1 MALTVLATLRPT
13 DHTRPSLVL
22 ELPDAARQIASTRAG
37 DHEVIPGVG
46 PGYNARVLTMQDALR
61 RLSDYWTDK
70 GCLTWQPFN
79 TEVGAGTMNPATVLR
94 VLGPEPWDVAYVEPS
109 VRPDDSRY
117 GENPNRL
124 QTHTQFQVILKPEP
138 GDPQEL
144 YLGSLE
150 ALGIDLS
157 KHDVRFVEDNWQQ
170 PAIGAWGLGWEVWLD
185 GMEIT
190 QFTYFQQ
197 VGGQNLDPIPV
208 ELTYGVERIL
218 MAQQG
223 VTHFKD
229 IVYSIASDGRP
240 VTYGEALGQ
249 QEYEMSR
256 YYLDDADVEANRRL
270 YETYVGEAT
279 RMVEKR
285 LPVPAHNYILKS
297 SHAFNVL
304 DARGA
309 ISTTERAKAFAT
321 MRRLMRD
328 TAALW
333 IERREE
339 LGFPLNRPLVKP
351 DASTESTAT
360 ASKPIDPTTTPQTLA
375 FEIGVEELPPHV
387 VPQTIDAVRAAL
399 TEKLAATRLA
409 HGVIAVEGTPRRIVA
424 TIADVAAS
432 EPDAEQLRKGPKWSA
447 AFDAD
452 GTPTKALHGFMRG
465 QGASVDQVEKA
476 EIGGNEHAVVKVAV
490 QGRGVLDVMSGILAD
505 VVSGLRAE
513 KNMRWN
519 DPKLSFSRAIR
530 WVVALW
536 GDVVVP
542 VQVSELSAG
551 RTTYLQR
558 PVAGEESG
566 RRSDGALVG
575 RVEVASADDLLPTIA
590 AGSIELSSDARRASI
605 VEQAQVLAAGV
616 GGTVDAEGEPALV
629 AEINNLVEDPH
640 GVLGNFD
647 ERYLELPSR
656 ILTTVMRKHQRY
668 LPVYRDGAL
677 APHFVT
683 MANGLCDD
691 DTVRAG
697 NESVI
702 RARYED
708 ALFFW
713 NADLTTAKADEFVP
727 GLDKLTF
734 EERLG
739 SVGLRA
745 RRIADVASRLG
756 TRVGL
761 AGEEL
766 ATLTRAGELAKFDLA
781 TQMVVEMSSLA
792 GFIAREYAVRMGETD
807 AVADALYE
815 MEQPHTSADPVPASV
830 PGALLALGDRFDLLA
845 AMFALGAKP
854 TGSSDPFGLRR
865 AALGVVRILR
875 ESAST
880 PLESLTIRAGLEDAV
895 ARLAEQGVDVAPDAV
910 DTALEFTVG
919 RFAQLL
925 RDEGTSADLVSAI
938 LPAADAPGRAARL
951 LSELSSAADDSR
963 LRNLVATLVRISRIL
978 PATLLEQGADGSTL
992 LVPGEGASTLL
1003 EPRTPGSGGARR
1015 KDLTE
1020 AAELDLAAALDAVEG
1035 DTAAQPVE
1043 VILGR
1048 TEHVVAAAARF
1059 FDEILVNAE
1068 DESVRTARQG
1078 LLAEIL
1084 SLAPADIDWKAL
1096 DIALG

>member
-1 MALTVLATLRPT
+1 
-13 DHTRPSLVL
+13 
-22 ELPDAARQIASTRAG
+22 
-37 DHEVIPGVG
+37 
-46 PGYNARVLTMQDALR
+46 
-61 RLSDYWTDK
+61 
-70 GCLTWQPFN
+70 
-79 TEVGAGTMNPATVLR
+79 MNPATVLR

-124 QTHTQFQVILKPEP
+124 QMHTQFQVILKPEP
-138 GDPQEL
+138 GNPQEL

-157 KHDVRFVEDNWQQ
+157 KHDVRFVEDNWAQ

-240 VTYGEALGQ
+240 VTYGEAFGQ

-256 YYLDDADVEANRRL
+256 YYLDDADVEANRTL

-279 RMVEKR
+279 RMVEAR
-285 LPVPAHNYILKS
+285 LPVPAHGYILKS

-339 LGFPLNRPLVKP
+339 LGFPLLREAAEAPAEEAPAV
-351 DASTESTAT
+351 DRAT
-360 ASKPIDPTTTPQTLA
+360 LGTDPQTLA

-387 VPQTIDAVRAAL
+387 VPQTIEAVRAGI
-399 TEKLAATRLA
+399 TEKLAASRLT
-409 HGVIAVEGTPRRIVA
+409 HGEITVDGTPRRIVA
-424 TIADVAAS
+424 VINDVAAS
-432 EPDAEQLRKGPKWSA
+432 EPDADQLRKGPKWAA

-452 GTPTKALHGFMRG
+452 GNPTKALEGFMRG
-465 QGASVDQVEKA
+465 QGVTADQVTRA
-476 EIGGNEHAVVKVAV
+476 EIGGAEHAAVAVKVE
-490 QGRGVLDVMSGILAD
+490 GRHVLDVAGAAIAEI
-505 VVSGLRAE
+505 VTGLRAE

-519 DPKLSFSRAIR
+519 DANLSFSRAIR
-530 WVVALW
+530 WLVALW
-536 GDVVVP
+536 GNAVVP
-542 VQVSELSAG
+542 VHVSGLTAG

-575 RVEVASADDLLPTIA
+575 HVEVASADDLLPTIGR
-590 AGSIELSSDARRASI
+590 GSIELSTEQRRASV
-605 VEQAQVLAAGV
+605 VEQATGLATGV
-616 GGTVDAEGEPALV
+616 GGTVDVEGEAAV
-629 AEINNLVEDPH
+629 IDEITNLVEDPH
-640 GVLGNFD
+640 GVLGHFD
-647 ERYLELPSR
+647 ERYLELPAK
-656 ILTTVMRKHQRY
+656 ILTTVMRGHQRY
-668 LPVYRDGAL
+668 LPVYVDGTL
-677 APHFVT
+677 APHFIT

-691 DTVRAG
+691 ETVRGG

-713 NADLTTAKADEFVP
+713 NADLEAADVDGFVP
-727 GLDKLTF
+727 GLEKLTF
-734 EERLG
+734 EDRLG
-739 SVGLRA
+739 SVGQRA
-745 RRIADVASRLG
+745 RRIADVAGKLADRI
-756 TRVGL
+756 GL
-761 AGEEL
+761 DGADRE
-766 ATLTRAGELAKFDLA
+766 TLTRAGQLAKFDLA

-792 GFIAREYAVRMGETD
+792 GFIAREYAVRKGETE
-807 AVADALYE
+807 AVAEALYE
-815 MEQPHTSADPVPASV
+815 MEQPHTSADPVPASTA
-830 PGALLALGDRFDLLA
+830 GSLLALGDRFDLLA
-845 AMFALGAKP
+845 SMFALGAKP

-875 ESAST
+875 ESAGT

-895 ARLAEQGVDVAPDAV
+895 SRLAEQGVDVADDAV
-910 DTALEFTVG
+910 DAALEFAIG

-925 RDEGTSADLVSAI
+925 RDEGTSADLVAAI

-951 LSELSSAADDSR
+951 LGELTGAQGDAR
-963 LRNLVATLVRISRIL
+963 LRPLVETLVRITRIL
-978 PATLLEQGADGSTL
+978 PDAVAAGYDGA
-992 LVPGEGASTLL
+992 
-1003 EPRTPGSGGARR
+1003 
-1015 KDLTE
+1015 KLTE
-1020 AAELDLAAALDAVEG
+1020 PAEVELKAALEAAPADLARQPLGGVLDG
-1035 DTAAQPVE
+1035 TQD
-1043 VILGR
+1043 
-1048 TEHVVAAAARF
+1048 VVAKAARF
-1059 FDEILVNAE
+1059 FDDILVNAE
-1068 DESVRTARQG
+1068 DPSVRASRQG
-1078 LLAEIL
+1078 LLASVLE
-1084 SLAPADIDWKAL
+1084 LAPVGIDWKAV

>member
-1 MALTVLATLRPT
+1 
-13 DHTRPSLVL
+13 
-22 ELPDAARQIASTRAG
+22 
-37 DHEVIPGVG
+37 
-46 PGYNARVLTMQDALR
+46 MQDALR
-61 RLSDYWTDK
+61 RLSDYWTSK

-124 QTHTQFQVILKPEP
+124 QMHTQFQVILKPEP
-138 GDPQEL
+138 GNPQEL

-197 VGGQNLDPIPV
+197 VGGQNLDPVPV

-229 IVYSIASDGRP
+229 IVYSVASDGRP
-240 VTYGEALGQ
+240 VTYGEAFGQ

-279 RMVEKR
+279 RMVEAR
-285 LPVPAHNYILKS
+285 LPVPAHGYILKS

-339 LGFPLNRPLVKP
+339 LGFPLLREAAPAVEEAP
-351 DASTESTAT
+351 A
-360 ASKPIDPTTTPQTLA
+360 PIDRAALGTAPQTLA

-387 VPQTIDAVRAAL
+387 VPQTVEAVREAL
-399 TEKLAATRLA
+399 TARLAATRLEYGA
-409 HGVIAVEGTPRRIVA
+409 ITVEGTPRRIVA
-424 TIADVAAS
+424 VVEAVAAQ

-452 GTPTKALHGFMRG
+452 GNPTKALQGFMRG
-465 QGASVDQVEKA
+465 QNVEAAQVVRA
-476 EIGGNEHAVVKVAV
+476 EIGGQEHAAVAATV
-490 QGRGVLDVMSGILAD
+490 AGRHVLDVAGEALTEI
-505 VVSGLRAE
+505 VSGLRAE

-519 DPKLSFSRAIR
+519 DASLSFSRAIR
-530 WVVALW
+530 WLVALW
-536 GDVVVP
+536 GSTVVP
-542 VQVSELSAG
+542 ASVSGLTAG

-558 PVAGEESG
+558 AVAGEESG
-566 RRSDGALVG
+566 TRSDGARVG
-575 RVEVASADDLLPTIA
+575 WVEVASAAELLPTISSGA
-590 AGSIELSSDARRASI
+590 ITLSTAERRASV
-605 VEQAQVLAAGV
+605 VEQAVALAAGV
-616 GGTVDAEGEPALV
+616 GGTVDVDAEGAV
-629 AEINNLVEDPH
+629 IDEITNLVEDPR
-640 GVLGNFD
+640 GVLGHFD
-647 ERYLELPSR
+647 ERYLELPER
-656 ILTTVMRKHQRY
+656 ILTAVMRKHQRY
-668 LPVYRDGAL
+668 LPVFRDGAL

-691 DTVRAG
+691 ETVRAG

-713 NADLTTAKADEFVP
+713 NADLEAADVDGFVP

-739 SVGLRA
+739 SVGTRA
-745 RRIADVASRLG
+745 RRIADVAASLAD
-756 TRVGL
+756 RVGL
-761 AGEEL
+761 DGEDRT
-766 ATLTRAGELAKFDLA
+766 TLTRAGQLAKFDLA

-792 GFIAREYAVRMGETD
+792 GFIAREYAVRKGETQ

-830 PGALLALGDRFDLLA
+830 PGALLALADRFDLLA

-875 ESAST
+875 ESAGT
-880 PLESLTIRAGLEDAV
+880 ALESLTVRAGLEDAV
-895 ARLAEQGVDVAPDAV
+895 ARLAAQGIDVAADAV
-910 DTALEFTVG
+910 DAALEFTVG

-925 RDEGTSADLVSAI
+925 RDEGTSADLVTAI
-938 LPAADAPGRAARL
+938 LPAADAPGRAARV
-951 LSELSSAADDSR
+951 LSELNAAQADPR
-963 LRNLVATLVRISRIL
+963 LRALVATLVRIGRIL
-978 PATLLEQGADGSTL
+978 PAGTAAGYDAAL
-992 LVPGEGASTLL
+992 
-1003 EPRTPGSGGARR
+1003 
-1015 KDLTE
+1015 LTE
-1020 AAELDLAAALDAVEG
+1020 PAEVELRSAVEAVPAGSADASIGELLDRTG
-1035 DTAAQPVE
+1035 D
-1043 VILGR
+1043 
-1048 TEHVVAAAARF
+1048 VVAAADRF
-1059 FDEILVNAE
+1059 FTDILVNAE
-1068 DESVRTARQG
+1068 DPTVRVSRQG
-1078 LLAEIL
+1078 LLASVL
-1084 SLAPADIDWKAL
+1084 SLAPAGVDWRAL

>member
-1 MALTVLATLRPT
+1 
-13 DHTRPSLVL
+13 
-22 ELPDAARQIASTRAG
+22 
-37 DHEVIPGVG
+37 
-46 PGYNARVLTMQDALR
+46 MQDALR

-229 IVYSIASDGRP
+229 IVYSLASDGRP

-270 YETYVGEAT
+270 YETYVGEAA

-285 LPVPAHNYILKS
+285 LPVPAHNFILKS

-339 LGFPLNRPLVKP
+339 LGFPLNRPLVEP
-351 DASTESTAT
+351 DASTKSTAT

-409 HGVIAVEGTPRRIVA
+409 HGEIAVDGTPRRIVA
-424 TIADVAAS
+424 TIAGVAPS

-447 AFDAD
+447 AFDVE
-452 GTPTKALHGFMRG
+452 GNPTKALQGFMRG
-465 QGASVDQVEKA
+465 QGVAADQVEKA

-566 RRSDGALVG
+566 KRSDGALVG

-605 VEQAQVLAAGV
+605 VEQAQALAAGV

-713 NADLTTAKADEFVP
+713 NADLQTAKAGEFVP

-734 EERLG
+734 EDRLG

-745 RRIADVASRLG
+745 RRIADVAARLG
-756 TRVGL
+756 ARVGL
-761 AGEEL
+761 TGEEL

-792 GFIAREYAVRMGETD
+792 GFIAREYAVRMGETE

-854 TGSSDPFGLRR
+854 TGSSDPYGLRR

-875 ESAST
+875 ESAGT

-910 DTALEFTVG
+910 DAALEFTVG

-951 LSELSSAADDSR
+951 LSELSSSADDSR
-963 LRNLVATLVRISRIL
+963 LRNLVATLVRI
-978 PATLLEQGADGSTL
+978 T
-992 LVPGEGASTLL
+992 
-1003 EPRTPGSGGARR
+1003 
-1015 KDLTE
+1015 
-1020 AAELDLAAALDAVEG
+1020 
-1035 DTAAQPVE
+1035 
-1043 VILGR
+1043 
-1048 TEHVVAAAARF
+1048 
-1059 FDEILVNAE
+1059 
-1068 DESVRTARQG
+1068 
-1078 LLAEIL
+1078 
-1084 SLAPADIDWKAL
+1084 
-1096 DIALG
+1096 

>member
-1 MALTVLATLRPT
+1 
-13 DHTRPSLVL
+13 
-22 ELPDAARQIASTRAG
+22 
-37 DHEVIPGVG
+37 
-46 PGYNARVLTMQDALR
+46 MQDALR
-61 RLSDYWTDK
+61 RLSDYWTSK

-79 TEVGAGTMNPATVLR
+79 GEVGAGTMNPATVLR

-124 QTHTQFQVILKPEP
+124 QMHTQFQVILKPEP
-138 GDPQEL
+138 GNPQEL

-157 KHDVRFVEDNWQQ
+157 AHDVRFVEDNWQQ

-229 IVYSIASDGRP
+229 IVYSIAADGRP
-240 VTYGEALGQ
+240 VTYGEAFGQ

-256 YYLDDADVEANRRL
+256 YYLDDADVDANRRL
-270 YETYVGEAT
+270 YETYVAEAT
-279 RMVEKR
+279 RMVEAR
-285 LPVPAHNYILKS
+285 LPVPAHGYILKS
-297 SHAFNVL
+297 SHAFNVM

-339 LGFPLNRPLVKP
+339 LGFPLLHEAAVGEQAAPAV
-351 DASTESTAT
+351 DAGTLS
-360 ASKPIDPTTTPQTLA
+360 DDPQTLA
-375 FEIGVEELPPHV
+375 LEIGVEELPPHV
-387 VPQTIDAVRAAL
+387 VPQTIEAVRTAL
-399 TEKLAATRLA
+399 TEKLAATRLSY
-409 HGVIAVEGTPRRIVA
+409 GDITVEGTPRRIVA
-424 TIADVAAS
+424 VVDGVAAR

-452 GTPTKALHGFMRG
+452 GNPTKPLEGFMRG
-465 QGASVDQVEKA
+465 QGVTADQIVRA
-476 EIGGNEHAVVKVAV
+476 EIGGNEHAAVSVKVD
-490 QGRGVLDVMSGILAD
+490 GRHVVDVAAEAISSIIG
-505 VVSGLRAE
+505 GLRAE

-519 DPKLSFSRAIR
+519 DANLSFSRAIR
-530 WVVALW
+530 WLVVLW
-536 GDVVVP
+536 GDTVVP
-542 VQVSELSAG
+542 VNVSGLTAG

-558 PVAGEESG
+558 AVQGQESG

-575 RVEVASADDLLPTIA
+575 FVEVATAADLLPTIQQ
-590 AGSIELSSDARRASI
+590 GSILLSSEDRRAS
-605 VEQAQVLAAGV
+605 VVSQAEALARGV
-616 GGTVDAEGEPALV
+616 GGTIDVDAESSV
-629 AEINNLVEDPH
+629 IDEITNLVEDPR

-647 ERYLELPSR
+647 ERYLDLPEQ
-656 ILTTVMRKHQRY
+656 ILTAVMRKHQRY
-668 LPVYRDGAL
+668 LPIYRDGRL
-677 APHFVT
+677 AAHFVT

-691 DTVRAG
+691 DVVRAG

-713 NADLTTAKADEFVP
+713 NADLAAEGVDGFVP

-734 EERLG
+734 EDRLG
-739 SVGLRA
+739 SVGMRA
-745 RRIADVASRLG
+745 RRIADVAGRLADRLG
-756 TRVGL
+756 IDGTDR
-761 AGEEL
+761 E
-766 ATLTRAGELAKFDLA
+766 TLRRAGQLAKFDLA

-792 GFIAREYAVRMGETD
+792 GFIAREYAVRKGETR
-807 AVADALYE
+807 AVADALFE
-815 MEQPHTSADPVPASV
+815 MEQPHTSADAVPASV

-875 ESAST
+875 ESAGT
-880 PLESLTIRAGLEDAV
+880 PLERLTVRAGLEDAV

-910 DTALEFTVG
+910 ESALEFTIG

-925 RDEGTSADLVSAI
+925 RDEGTSADLVTAI

-951 LSELSSAADDSR
+951 LGELAGAQSDQA
-963 LRNLVATLVRISRIL
+963 LRDLVSTNVRIARIL
-978 PATLLEQGADGSTL
+978 PDG
-992 LVPGEGASTLL
+992 VAAGYDEAS
-1003 EPRTPGSGGARR
+1003 
-1015 KDLTE
+1015 LTE
-1020 AAELDLAAALDAVEG
+1020 PAEVALKEAVEAVQTG
-1035 DTAAQPVE
+1035 IADQP
-1043 VILGR
+1043 IA
-1048 TEHVVAAAARF
+1048 HVVTHTAPVVRAAVTF
-1059 FDEILVNAE
+1059 FDDILVNAE
-1068 DESVRTARQG
+1068 DPAVRAARQG
-1078 LLAEIL
+1078 LLASVLAL
-1084 SLAPADIDWKAL
+1084 SPEGIDWKAL
-1096 DIALG
+1096 DIALS

>member
-1 MALTVLATLRPT
+1 MVPGTKKLNVPRGSGAV
-13 DHTRPSLVL
+13 PS
-22 ELPDAARQIASTRAG
+22 AG
-37 DHEVIPGVG
+37 PL
-46 PGYNARVLTMQDALR
+46 LTMQDALR
-61 RLSDYWTDK
+61 RLSDYWTSK

-79 TEVGAGTMNPATVLR
+79 SEVGAGTMNPATVLR

-117 GENPNRL
+117 GENPMRI
-124 QTHTQFQVILKPEP
+124 QTFTQFQVILKPEP

-150 ALGIDLS
+150 EALGIDLS
-157 KHDVRFVEDNWQQ
+157 KHDVRFIEDNWQQ

-208 ELTYGVERIL
+208 ELTYGMERIM

-229 IVYSIASDGRP
+229 IVYATAADRRP
-240 VTYGEALGQ
+240 VTYGEAFGQ

-270 YETYVGEAT
+270 YETYIGEAT
-279 RMVEKR
+279 RMVESR
-285 LPVPAHNYILKS
+285 LPVPAHSYILKS

-339 LGFPLNRPLVKP
+339 LGFPLTREAAAEDDTAPRP
-351 DASTESTAT
+351 A
-360 ASKPIDPTTTPQTLA
+360 DPTTLSTEPQTFAL
-375 FEIGVEELPPHV
+375 EIGVEELPPYV
-387 VPQTIDAVRAAL
+387 VPQTVDAVRESL
-399 TEKLAATRLA
+399 TAKLAATRLE
-409 HGVIAVEGTPRRIVA
+409 HGEITVEGTPRRIVA
-424 TIADVAAS
+424 TVKDVAAA
-432 EPDAEQLRKGPKWSA
+432 EPDAEQFRKGPKWQA

-452 GTPTKALHGFMRG
+452 GNPTKPLEGFMRG
-465 QGASVDQVEKA
+465 QGATIEQVVKV
-476 EIGGNEHAVVKVAV
+476 EIGGNEHAAISVKVE
-490 QGRGVLDVMSGILAD
+490 GRSVLEVLGGIVAD
-505 VVSGLRAE
+505 IVSGLRAE

-519 DPKLSFSRAIR
+519 DPSLSFSRAVR
-530 WVVALW
+530 WLLALW
-536 GDVVVP
+536 GEAVVP
-542 VQVSELSAG
+542 ATISELTAG
-551 RTTYLQR
+551 RTTYLER
-558 PVAGEESG
+558 VVAAD
-566 RRSDGALVG
+566 SDGVRADGAKVG
-575 RVEVASADDLLPTIA
+575 HVEVASADELLTTIE
-590 AGSIELSSDARRASI
+590 AGRIVLSADARRES
-605 VEQAQVLAAGV
+605 VSRQATDLAASV
-616 GGTVDAEGEPALV
+616 GGTVDLDDEAALV
-629 AEINNLVEDPH
+629 DEITNLVEEPRGILCH
-640 GVLGNFD
+640 FD
-647 ERYLELPSR
+647 DRYLDLPEK

-668 LPVYRDGAL
+668 LPVFKDGKL
-677 APHFVT
+677 APYFVT

-702 RARYED
+702 RSRYED

-713 NADLTTAKADEFVP
+713 NCDLEVEKVDSFVP
-727 GLDKLTF
+727 GLGALTF
-734 EERLG
+734 EDRLG

-745 RRIADVASRLG
+745 RRIAAIAAKLADRIGLDG
-756 TRVGL
+756 TER
-761 AGEEL
+761 E
-766 ATLTRAGELAKFDLA
+766 TLTRAGRLAKFDLS

-792 GFIAREYAVRMGETD
+792 GFIAREYAVRKGESQ

-875 ESAST
+875 ESAGT
-880 PLESLTIRAGLEDAV
+880 KLEALTIRAGLTDAV
-895 ARLAEQGVDVAPDAV
+895 ARLAEQGIDVAPDAIES
-910 DTALEFTVG
+910 ALEFTVG

-925 RDEGTSADLVSAI
+925 RDEGTPADLVTAI
-938 LPAADAPGRAARL
+938 LPAADAPGRATRL
-951 LSELSSAADDSR
+951 LAELDAAKADPR
-963 LRNLVATLVRISRIL
+963 LAALVETLVRISRIL
-978 PATLLEQGADGSTL
+978 PDGVAPSFDAAKL
-992 LVPGEGASTLL
+992 S
-1003 EPRTPGSGGARR
+1003 EP
-1015 KDLTE
+1015 
-1020 AAELDLAAALDAVEG
+1020 AELALAERVGALGVGVAELPIAALLDE
-1035 DTAAQPVE
+1035 
-1043 VILGR
+1043 
-1048 TEHVVAAAARF
+1048 TEPVVAQAATF
-1059 FDEILVNAE
+1059 FHDILVNAE
-1068 DESVRTARQG
+1068 DADVRAARQG
-1078 LLAEIL
+1078 LLATF
-1084 SLAPADIDWKAL
+1084 LASVPAGIAWKAL
-1096 DIALG
+1096 DASSTGRKQGTGVTF

>member
-1 MALTVLATLRPT
+1 MGR
-13 DHTRPSLVL
+13 S
-22 ELPDAARQIASTRAG
+22 STRQ
-37 DHEVIPGVG
+37 
-46 PGYNARVLTMQDALR
+46 GYNARVLTMQDALR
-61 RLSDYWTDK
+61 RLSDYWTSK

-240 VTYGEALGQ
+240 VTYGEAFGQ

-256 YYLDDADVEANRRL
+256 YYLDDADVDANRRL

-279 RMVEKR
+279 RMVEQR
-285 LPVPAHNYILKS
+285 LPVPAHYYILKS
-297 SHAFNVL
+297 SHAFNVM

-333 IERREE
+333 IERRQE
-339 LGFPLNRPLVKP
+339 LGFPLNREAIVSEAGVEVADRSALP
-351 DASTESTAT
+351 SG
-360 ASKPIDPTTTPQTLA
+360 PQTLA
-375 FEIGVEELPPHV
+375 LEIGVEELPPHV
-387 VPQTIDAVRAAL
+387 VPQTVEAVHVAL
-399 TEKLAATRLA
+399 TDKLAATRLA
-409 HGVIAVEGTPRRIVA
+409 HGAIAVDGTPRRIVA
-424 TIADVAAS
+424 VVEEVAVG
-432 EPDAEQLRKGPKWSA
+432 EPDTTQLRKGPKWA
-447 AFDAD
+447 GAFDGD
-452 GTPTKALHGFMRG
+452 GNPTRALQGFMRG
-465 QGASVDQVEKA
+465 QGVTVDQVIRA
-476 EIGGNEHAVVKVAV
+476 EIGGNEHAAVEIKVE
-490 QGRGVLDVMSGILAD
+490 GRHVLDVAGEIFAS

-519 DPKLSFSRAIR
+519 DANLSFSRAIR
-530 WVVALW
+530 WLVALW
-536 GDVVVP
+536 GEAVVP
-542 VQVSELSAG
+542 VAVSGLTAG

-566 RRSDGALVG
+566 KRPDGALVG
-575 RVEVASADDLLPTIA
+575 RIAVPAAAELLPTIA

-605 VEQAQVLAAGV
+605 VEQAQALASGV
-616 GGTVDAEGEPALV
+616 GGTVDVEAEAAV
-629 AEINNLVEDPH
+629 VDEITNLVEDPH

-677 APHFVT
+677 APYFVT

-713 NADLTTAKADEFVP
+713 NADLQTAKADEFVP

-734 EERLG
+734 EDRLG

-756 TRVGL
+756 ARVGL
-761 AGEEL
+761 SGEEL
-766 ATLTRAGELAKFDLA
+766 TTLTRAGELAKFDLA

-792 GFIAREYAVRMGETD
+792 GFIAREYAVRMGETE
-807 AVADALYE
+807 AVADALFE

-865 AALGVVRILR
+865 AALGVIRILR
-875 ESAST
+875 ESAGT

-910 DTALEFTVG
+910 DAALEFTVG

-938 LPAADAPGRAARL
+938 LPAADAPGRASRL
-951 LSELSSAADDSR
+951 LSELSSSADDSR

-978 PATLLEQGADGSTL
+978 PESVVL
-992 LVPGEGASTLL
+992 GAS
-1003 EPRTPGSGGARR
+1003 R
-1015 KDLTE
+1015 DVLTE
-1020 AAELDLAAALDAVEG
+1020 SAELELAAALDAVG
-1035 DTAAQPVE
+1035 RDTAGQPIE
-1043 VILGR
+1043 VILGL

-1068 DESVRTARQG
+1068 DESVRAARQG
-1078 LLAEIL
+1078 LLTEVL

>member
-1 MALTVLATLRPT
+1 
-13 DHTRPSLVL
+13 
-22 ELPDAARQIASTRAG
+22 
-37 DHEVIPGVG
+37 
-46 PGYNARVLTMQDALR
+46 MQDALR

-229 IVYSIASDGRP
+229 IVYSLASDGRP

-270 YETYVGEAT
+270 YETYVGEAA

-285 LPVPAHNYILKS
+285 LPVPAHNFILKS

-339 LGFPLNRPLVKP
+339 LGFPLNLAAPEGEP
-351 DASTESTAT
+351 GASTAA
-360 ASKPIDPTTTPQTLA
+360 ASKGPAPAQQLAPQTLA

-409 HGVIAVEGTPRRIVA
+409 HGEIAVDGTPRRIVA
-424 TIADVAAS
+424 TIAGVAPS

-447 AFDAD
+447 AFDAE
-452 GTPTKALHGFMRG
+452 GNPTKALQGFMRG
-465 QGASVDQVEKA
+465 QGVAADQVEKA

-490 QGRGVLDVMSGILAD
+490 QGRDVLDVTGTILAD
-505 VVSGLRAE
+505 VVTGLRAE

-530 WVVALW
+530 WIVALW
-536 GDVVVP
+536 GDTVVP
-542 VQVSELSAG
+542 VQVSELTAG

-566 RRSDGALVG
+566 KRSDGALVG

-605 VEQAQVLAAGV
+605 VEQAQALAAGV

-677 APHFVT
+677 AAHFVT

-713 NADLTTAKADEFVP
+713 NADLQTAKAGEFVP

-734 EERLG
+734 EDRLG

-745 RRIADVASRLG
+745 RRIADVAARLG
-756 TRVGL
+756 ARVGL
-761 AGEEL
+761 TGEEL

-792 GFIAREYAVRMGETD
+792 GFIAREYAVRMGETE

-854 TGSSDPFGLRR
+854 TGSSDPYGLRR

-875 ESAST
+875 ESAGT

-910 DTALEFTVG
+910 DAALEFTVG

-978 PATLLEQGADGSTL
+978 PESF
-992 LVPGEGASTLL
+992 L
-1003 EPRTPGSGGARR
+1003 EPRAPRSGGARR
-1015 KDLTE
+1015 KDLIVT
-1020 AAELDLAAALDAVEG
+1020 AELDLAAALDAVEG

-1068 DESVRTARQG
+1068 DENVRTARQG

>member
-1 MALTVLATLRPT
+1 
-13 DHTRPSLVL
+13 
-22 ELPDAARQIASTRAG
+22 
-37 DHEVIPGVG
+37 
-46 PGYNARVLTMQDALR
+46 MQDALR
-61 RLSDYWTDK
+61 RLSDYWTSK

-229 IVYSIASDGRP
+229 IAYATAADGRI
-240 VTYGEALGQ
+240 VTYGEAFGQ

-279 RMVEKR
+279 RMVEAR
-285 LPVPAHNYILKS
+285 LPVPAHSYILKS

-339 LGFPLNRPLVKP
+339 LGFPLTREAVEAAPATPEAPVNLPS
-351 DASTESTAT
+351 DA
-360 ASKPIDPTTTPQTLA
+360 QTFAL
-375 FEIGVEELPPHV
+375 EIGVEELPPHV
-387 VPQTIDAVRAAL
+387 VPQTVDAVREAL
-399 TEKLAATRLA
+399 TAKLDATRLTRGA
-409 HGVIAVEGTPRRIVA
+409 ITVEGTPRRIVA
-424 TIADVAAS
+424 IVEDLAAS

-447 AFDAD
+447 AFDAA
-452 GTPTKALHGFMRG
+452 GNPTKPLEGFMRG
-465 QGASVDQVEKA
+465 QGVTADQVVKA
-476 EIGGNEHAVVKVAV
+476 EIGGNEHAAVSVLV
-490 QGRGVLDVMSGILAD
+490 QGRGVLDVMGEIVAD

-530 WVVALW
+530 WLVALW
-536 GDVVVP
+536 GPAVVP
-542 VQVSELSAG
+542 VAVSDLVAG

-558 PVAGEESG
+558 PVAGEDG
-566 RRSDGALVG
+566 ARSDGALVG
-575 RVEVASADDLLPTIA
+575 TVDVATAADLLPTIA
-590 AGSIELSSDARRASI
+590 KGAILLATDARKGSVRD
-605 VEQAQVLAAGV
+605 QATRLAATV
-616 GGTVDAEGEPALV
+616 GGTVDLDGEAALV
-629 AEINNLVEDPH
+629 DEITNLVEDPH
-640 GVLGNFD
+640 GVLGHFE
-647 ERYLELPSR
+647 ERYLELPER

-668 LPVYRDGAL
+668 LPVYLDGKL

-713 NADLTTAKADEFVP
+713 NSDLKAADADSFVP
-727 GLDKLTF
+727 GLEKLTF
-734 EERLG
+734 EDRLG

-745 RRIADVASRLG
+745 RRIADVAAKLADRI
-756 TRVGL
+756 GL
-761 AGEEL
+761 DGADRE
-766 ATLTRAGELAKFDLA
+766 TLNRAGALAKFDLA
-781 TQMVVEMSSLA
+781 TEMVVEMSSLA
-792 GFIAREYAVRMGETD
+792 GFIAKEYAVRLGETE

-815 MEQPHTSADPVPASV
+815 MEQPHTSADPVPATV

-875 ESAST
+875 ESAGT
-880 PLESLTIRAGLEDAV
+880 PLEGLTIRAGLEDAV

-910 DTALEFTVG
+910 DSALEFTIG

-925 RDEGTSADLVSAI
+925 RDEGTSADLVNAI
-938 LPAADAPGRAARL
+938 LPAANAPGRAARL
-951 LSELSSAADDSR
+951 LGELSALEDER
-963 LRNLVATLVRISRIL
+963 LGDLVEALVRISRIL
-978 PATLLEQGADGSTL
+978 PPKVKPSYDRAKLS
-992 LVPGEGASTLL
+992 
-1003 EPRTPGSGGARR
+1003 EP
-1015 KDLTE
+1015 
-1020 AAELDLAAALDAVEG
+1020 AELALADAIEAMPSDVASRSLADVVELT
-1035 DTAAQPVE
+1035 DPP
-1043 VILGR
+1043 
-1048 TEHVVAAAARF
+1048 VAAAEEF
-1059 FDEILVNAE
+1059 FEEILVNAE
-1068 DESVRTARQG
+1068 DPSIRAARQG
-1078 LLAEIL
+1078 LLA
-1084 SLAPADIDWKAL
+1084 SLLHAAPAGIDWKAL
-1096 DIALG
+1096 DTALS

>member
-1 MALTVLATLRPT
+1 
-13 DHTRPSLVL
+13 
-22 ELPDAARQIASTRAG
+22 
-37 DHEVIPGVG
+37 
-46 PGYNARVLTMQDALR
+46 MQDALR
-61 RLSDYWTDK
+61 RLSDYWTSK

-157 KHDVRFVEDNWQQ
+157 QHDVRFVEDNWQQ

-229 IVYSIASDGRP
+229 IVYSLASDGRP
-240 VTYGEALGQ
+240 VTYGEAFGQ

-256 YYLDDADVEANRRL
+256 YYLDDADVDANRRL

-279 RMVEKR
+279 RMVEQR
-285 LPVPAHNYILKS
+285 LPVPAHQYILKS
-297 SHAFNVL
+297 SHAFNVM

-339 LGFPLNRPLVKP
+339 LGFPLNREPVVSQADVEVADRSALP
-351 DASTESTAT
+351 TE
-360 ASKPIDPTTTPQTLA
+360 PQTLVL
-375 FEIGVEELPPHV
+375 EIGVEELPPHV
-387 VPQTIDAVRAAL
+387 VPQTVEAVRAAL
-399 TEKLAATRLA
+399 TEKLGATRLA
-409 HGVIAVEGTPRRIVA
+409 HGAITVDGTPRRIVA
-424 TIADVAAS
+424 VIEDVAVG
-432 EPDAEQLRKGPKWSA
+432 EPDATQLRKGPKWAA

-452 GTPTKALHGFMRG
+452 GNPTKPLQGFMRG
-465 QGASVDQVEKA
+465 QGVTVDQVVKA
-476 EIGGNEHAVVKVAV
+476 EFGGNEHAAVEVKVE
-490 QGRGVLDVMSGILAD
+490 GRHVLDVTGEIFAS
-505 VVSGLRAE
+505 VVAGLRAE

-519 DPKLSFSRAIR
+519 DAALSFSRAIR
-530 WVVALW
+530 WLVALW
-536 GDVVVP
+536 GEAVVP
-542 VQVSELSAG
+542 VTVSGLNAG

-575 RVEVASADDLLPTIA
+575 HVEVPSAAELLPTIA
-590 AGSIELSSDARRASI
+590 AGSIELFTAQRRASV
-605 VEQAQVLAAGV
+605 VEQATALAADV
-616 GGTVDAEGEPALV
+616 GGTVDVEAEAAVVDEV
-629 AEINNLVEDPH
+629 TNLVEDPH
-640 GVLGNFD
+640 GVRGNFD
-647 ERYLELPSR
+647 ERYLDLPER

-668 LPVYRDGAL
+668 LPVYRDGKL

-713 NADLTTAKADEFVP
+713 NADLETAQADEFVS

-734 EERLG
+734 EDRLG
-739 SVGLRA
+739 SVGMRA
-745 RRIADVASRLG
+745 RRIADVALRLG
-756 TRVGL
+756 ERVGVS
-761 AGEEL
+761 GEEL
-766 ATLTRAGELAKFDLA
+766 VTLTRAGELAKFDLA

-792 GFIAREYAVRMGETD
+792 GFIAREYAVRMGETQ
-807 AVADALYE
+807 AVADALFE

-875 ESAST
+875 ESAGT
-880 PLESLTIRAGLEDAV
+880 PLESLTVRAGLEDAV
-895 ARLAEQGVDVAPDAV
+895 ARLAEQGVDVAADAV
-910 DTALEFTVG
+910 DAALEFTIG

-925 RDEGTSADLVSAI
+925 RDEGTSADLVNAI
-938 LPAADAPGRAARL
+938 LPAANAPGRASRL
-951 LSELSSAADDSR
+951 LSELSASSDDQR
-963 LRNLVATLVRISRIL
+963 LGDLVATLVRITRIL
-978 PATLLEQGADGSTL
+978 PT
-992 LVPGEGASTLL
+992 VPEAGYDAAKLS
-1003 EPRTPGSGGARR
+1003 
-1015 KDLTE
+1015 E
-1020 AAELDLAAALDAVEG
+1020 AAEVVLREAVETVPAG
-1035 DTAAQPVE
+1035 TADEPISV
-1043 VILGR
+1043 VLDR
-1048 TEHVVAAAARF
+1048 TADVVAKASTF

-1068 DESVRTARQG
+1068 DMDVRAARHG
-1078 LLAEIL
+1078 LLASIL
-1084 SLAPADIDWKAL
+1084 ALAPADIDWKAV
-1096 DIALG
+1096 DTALG

>member
-1 MALTVLATLRPT
+1 
-13 DHTRPSLVL
+13 
-22 ELPDAARQIASTRAG
+22 
-37 DHEVIPGVG
+37 
-46 PGYNARVLTMQDALR
+46 MQDALR
-61 RLSDYWTDK
+61 RLSDYWTSK

-150 ALGIDLS
+150 ALGIDLA

-240 VTYGEALGQ
+240 VTYGEAFGQ

-256 YYLDDADVEANRRL
+256 YYLDDADVDANRRL

-279 RMVEKR
+279 RMVEQR
-285 LPVPAHNYILKS
+285 LPVPAHQYILKS
-297 SHAFNVL
+297 SHAFNVM

-339 LGFPLNRPLVKP
+339 LGFPLNR
-351 DASTESTAT
+351 EAT
-360 ASKPIDPTTTPQTLA
+360 ADAPPTAAPAAPSATTTVPEVRASASLEGQTLA
-375 FEIGVEELPPHV
+375 LEIGVEELPPHV
-387 VPQTIDAVRAAL
+387 VPQTVEAVRAAL
-399 TEKLAATRLA
+399 TEKLGATRLA
-409 HGVIAVEGTPRRIVA
+409 HGAITVDGTPRRIVA
-424 TIADVAAS
+424 VIEDVAVG
-432 EPDAEQLRKGPKWSA
+432 EPDATQLRKGPKWAA
-447 AFDAD
+447 AFDGD
-452 GTPTKALHGFMRG
+452 GNPTKPLQGFMRG
-465 QGASVDQVEKA
+465 QGVTVEQVVKA
-476 EIGGNEHAVVKVAV
+476 EFGGNEHAAVELKVE
-490 QGRGVLDVMSGILAD
+490 GRHVLDVAGEIFAS
-505 VVSGLRAE
+505 VVAGLRAE

-519 DPKLSFSRAIR
+519 DANLSFSRAIR
-530 WVVALW
+530 WLVALW
-536 GDVVVP
+536 GEAVVP
-542 VQVSELSAG
+542 VSVSGLNAG

-575 RVEVASADDLLPTIA
+575 HVEVPSAAELLPTIA
-590 AGSIELSSDARRASI
+590 AGSIELFTEQRRSHV
-605 VEQAQVLAAGV
+605 VEQATALAAGV
-616 GGTVDAEGEPALV
+616 GGTIAFEAEAAVVD
-629 AEINNLVEDPH
+629 EITNLVEDPH

-647 ERYLELPSR
+647 ERYLDLPER

-668 LPVYRDGAL
+668 LPVYRDGKL

-691 DTVRAG
+691 EVVRAG

-713 NADLTTAKADEFVP
+713 NADLQTPKADEFVP

-734 EERLG
+734 EDRLG
-739 SVGLRA
+739 SVGMRA
-745 RRIADVASRLG
+745 RRIADVALRLG
-756 TRVGL
+756 ERVGVS
-761 AGEEL
+761 GEEL
-766 ATLTRAGELAKFDLA
+766 TTLTRAGKLAKFDLA

-792 GFIAREYAVRMGETD
+792 GFIAREYAVRMGETEN
-807 AVADALYE
+807 VADALFE

-875 ESAST
+875 ESAGT

-895 ARLAEQGVDVAPDAV
+895 ARLAEQGVDVAADAV
-910 DTALEFTVG
+910 DAALEFTIG

-925 RDEGTSADLVSAI
+925 RDEGTSADLVNAI
-938 LPAADAPGRAARL
+938 LPAANAPGRASRL
-951 LSELSSAADDSR
+951 LSELSASSDDQR
-963 LRNLVATLVRISRIL
+963 LRDLVATLVRITRIL
-978 PATLLEQGADGSTL
+978 PTIPEAGYDAT
-992 LVPGEGASTLL
+992 
-1003 EPRTPGSGGARR
+1003 
-1015 KDLTE
+1015 KLTE
-1020 AAELDLAAALDAVEG
+1020 AAEVALREAVETVSAG
-1035 DTAAQPVE
+1035 TSGEPIAT
-1043 VILGR
+1043 ILDR
-1048 TEHVVAAAARF
+1048 TVDVVTKASTF

-1068 DESVRTARQG
+1068 DADVRTARHG
-1078 LLAEIL
+1078 LLASIL
-1084 SLAPADIDWKAL
+1084 ALAPADIDWKAV
-1096 DIALG
+1096 DTALG

>member
-1 MALTVLATLRPT
+1 
-13 DHTRPSLVL
+13 
-22 ELPDAARQIASTRAG
+22 
-37 DHEVIPGVG
+37 
-46 PGYNARVLTMQDALR
+46 MQDALR
-61 RLSDYWTDK
+61 TLSDYWTSK

-150 ALGIDLS
+150 ALGIDLD

-208 ELTYGVERIL
+208 ELTYGLERIL
-218 MAQQG
+218 MAMQG

-229 IVYSIASDGRP
+229 IVYAIAADGRP
-240 VTYGEALGQ
+240 VTYGEAYGQ

-279 RMVEKR
+279 RMVEAR
-285 LPVPAHNYILKS
+285 LPVPAHGYILKS

-339 LGFPLNRPLVKP
+339 LGFPLVREPK
-351 DASTESTAT
+351 AT
-360 ASKPIDPTTTPQTLA
+360 DTPAVDEGELPTTAQTLA

-387 VPQTIDAVRAAL
+387 VGQTVEAVRAAL
-399 TEKLAATRLA
+399 TEKLAATRLE
-409 HGVIAVEGTPRRIVA
+409 HGEIRVDGTPRRIVA
-424 TIADVAAS
+424 TVAEVAPA
-432 EPDAEQLRKGPKWSA
+432 EPDAKQLRKGPKWAA
-447 AFDAD
+447 AFDAE
-452 GTPTKALHGFMRG
+452 GNPSKALEGFVRG
-465 QGASVDQVEKA
+465 QKATVDQVVKA
-476 EIGGNEHAVVKVAV
+476 EIGGNEHAAIEVDVEGRSVRDVGAAIIAQIVK
-490 QGRGVLDVMSGILAD
+490 D
-505 VVSGLRAE
+505 LRAE

-519 DPKLSFSRAIR
+519 DADLSFSRAIR
-530 WVVALW
+530 WLVALW
-536 GDVVVP
+536 GTAVVP
-542 VQVSELSAG
+542 VEVSGLRAG

-558 PVAGEESG
+558 TTAGTRDAG
-566 RRSDGALVG
+566 RRADGTPVG
-575 RVEVASADDLLPTIA
+575 FQEVASADELLPLLERGRIQLAT
-590 AGSIELSSDARRASI
+590 DARRASV
-605 VEQAQVLAAGV
+605 VEQAEKLATSV
-616 GGTVDAEGEPALV
+616 GGMIDVEGNAGLID
-629 AEINNLVEDPH
+629 EITNLVEEPF
-640 GVLGNFD
+640 GVLGTFD
-647 ERYLELPSR
+647 ERYLELPAR
-656 ILTTVMRKHQRY
+656 ILVSVMAKHQRY
-668 LPVYRDGAL
+668 LPVRTADGAL
-677 APHFVT
+677 MPYFVT
-683 MANGLCDD
+683 MANGDCDSEL
-691 DTVRAG
+691 VAAG
-697 NESVI
+697 NESVL

-713 NADLTTAKADEFVP
+713 NQDLAQESVDVFVP

-734 EERLG
+734 EDRLG
-739 SVGLRA
+739 SVGQRA
-745 RRIADVASRLG
+745 RRIADVADKLADI
-756 TRVGL
+756 VGL
-761 AGEEL
+761 EDRT
-766 ATLTRAGELAKFDLA
+766 TLHRAGQLAKFDLA
-781 TQMVVEMSSLA
+781 TNLVVEMSSLA
-792 GFIAREYAVRMGETD
+792 GFVAREYAERKGETH

-815 MEQPHTSADPVPASV
+815 MEQPHTSADAVPTK
-830 PGALLALGDRFDLLA
+830 PEGALLALGDRFDLLA

-875 ESAST
+875 EVPDVASI
-880 PLESLTIRAGLEDAV
+880 TIRDGLEAAV
-895 ARLAEQGVDVAPDAV
+895 ARIAEQGVDVAPDAV
-910 DTALEFTVG
+910 AAAEEFTIG

-925 RDEGTSADLVSAI
+925 RDEGHSAELVNAI
-938 LPAADAPGRAARL
+938 LPAADTPGRAARL
-951 LSELSSAADDSR
+951 LREITEQRDELPA
-963 LRNLVATLVRISRIL
+963 LVEALVRIIRIL
-978 PATLLEQGADGSTL
+978 PADAPTGYDAAKLT
-992 LVPGEGASTLL
+992 
-1003 EPRTPGSGGARR
+1003 EPAEVALREAVESLP
-1015 KDLTE
+1015 KDL
-1020 AAELDLAAALDAVEG
+1020 AQQDLGVVVA
-1035 DTAAQPVE
+1035 TMQP
-1043 VILGR
+1043 
-1048 TEHVVAAAARF
+1048 VVAAAHRF
-1059 FDEILVNAE
+1059 FDDILVNAE
-1068 DESVRTARQG
+1068 DLEVRAARQG
-1078 LLAEIL
+1078 VLASVL
-1084 SLAPADIDWKAL
+1084 QAAPSGIDWKAL
-1096 DIALG
+1096 DVALA